1 METSTS
7 LATGH
12 RPTVAE
18 ARKLWRLWTSEG
30 DAAAR
35 DHLILSYAPM
45 VRYLASRKV
54 RELPVH
60 CELEDLVSCG
70 LLALV
75 NSVDRF
81 DPEKGATFEQYAWTR
96 VSGAIVDE
104 LRRQDF
110 ASRSARRMGR
120 AIDRARDKWVAE
132 RGAAPSD
139 EELAKMLEMETDELR
154 ANRDELERASL
165 VSLNTRTR
173 GSTGDLPVEIGET
186 LEAPVDESNPEA
198 ATLSGERGE
207 VLREAISHLSER
219 EQKVLMLF
227 HVHKLP
233 GADIGAELGV
243 SESRVSQILS
253 GIRVKLREHLA
264 AYDGGNAACSLAGA
278 GAPATPA
285 ETTAWAAA
293 ASAAGSAASPGS
305 AASRR

>member
-1 METSTS
+1 MEASTQ
-7 LATGH
+7 LATGQ
-12 RPTVAE
+12 RPTAAE
-18 ARKLWRLWTSEG
+18 AKKLWRLWKSDG
-30 DAAAR
+30 DATAR

-110 ASRSARRMGR
+110 ASRSARRTGR
-120 AIDRARDKWVAE
+120 AIDSAREKWIAE
-132 RGAAPSD
+132 KGSAPT
-139 EELAKMLEMETDELR
+139 EAELAKVLEMDTAELR
-154 ANRDELERASL
+154 TNRDELERASL

-173 GSTGDLPVEIGET
+173 GTTGDLPVEIGET
-186 LEAPVDESNPEA
+186 IEAPIDESNPEA

-207 VLREAISHLSER
+207 ILREAIAELSER
-219 EQKVLMLF
+219 EQKVLVLF

-233 GADIGAELGV
+233 GADIGSELGV

-253 GIRVKLREHLA
+253 GIRIKLREHLSDYDRAGFDKA
-264 AYDGGNAACSLAGA
+264 AV
-278 GAPATPA
+278 
-285 ETTAWAAA
+285 
-293 ASAAGSAASPGS
+293 
-305 AASRR
+305 